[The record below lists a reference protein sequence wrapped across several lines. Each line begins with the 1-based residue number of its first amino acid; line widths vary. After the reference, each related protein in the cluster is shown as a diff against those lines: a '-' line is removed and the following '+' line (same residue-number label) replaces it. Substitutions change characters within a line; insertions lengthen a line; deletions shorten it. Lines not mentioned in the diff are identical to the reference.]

1 MVDPPNSIF
10 IPLTLS
16 FMTAASEP
24 ALRHNGL
31 SYKELISVFNRCFL
45 DSYRCELVS
54 GFPEPIYYPAENS
67 TPARVCFREDFASSA
82 LHEIAH
88 WCIAGEKRRQLV
100 DFGYWYEPDGRTA
113 KQQKTFEQVE
123 VKPQALEWLFSLAAG
138 IRFQVSVDNLAGEQT
153 DTTGFKQAVYAEA
166 RSMISGQLPRRAQI
180 FLDAVK
186 QQTCNSS
193 EFEKILRFQDIL

>member
-1 MVDPPNSIF
+1 MVDPPDSIF

-88 WCIAGEKRRQLV
+88 WCIAGEKGVSLWILVIGMNLMDARRNN
-100 DFGYWYEPDGRTA
+100 
-113 KQQKTFEQVE
+113 KN
-123 VKPQALEWLFSLAAG
+123 
-138 IRFQVSVDNLAGEQT
+138 I
-153 DTTGFKQAVYAEA
+153 
-166 RSMISGQLPRRAQI
+166 
-180 FLDAVK
+180 
-186 QQTCNSS
+186 
-193 EFEKILRFQDIL
+193 

>member
-1 MVDPPNSIF
+1 
-10 IPLTLS
+10 
-16 FMTAASEP
+16 
-24 ALRHNGL
+24 
-31 SYKELISVFNRCFL
+31 
-45 DSYRCELVS
+45 
-54 GFPEPIYYPAENS
+54 
-67 TPARVCFREDFASSA
+67 
-82 LHEIAH
+82 
-88 WCIAGEKRRQLV
+88 
-100 DFGYWYEPDGRTA
+100 
-113 KQQKTFEQVE
+113 

-186 QQTCNSS
+186 QQTGNSS